1 MANVKDQTPRT
12 KKRAAKPG
20 DERLVALFLDMLAA
34 ERGAD
39 ENTLA
44 AYGRDLGDFAAYLA
58 AIGRTV
64 AKAATDD
71 VRALSSTPDQA
82 RASANNRRPAVV
94 GDPPAL
100 SIPLRRRHA
109 QGRSCR
115 SHRGTEAHAR
125 AAEDAH
131 ARRSRSLAAHGGAL
145 RSRGAAANAPAH
157 GAALLPGRASLRN
170 RASRFRTHKLAGL
183 GGPPRGARAC
193 GTRQGQ

>member
-12 KKRAAKPG
+12 KKRATKPG

-71 VRALSSTPDQA
+71 VRRYLQHLTK
-82 RASANNRRPAVV
+82 RGLRPTTV
-94 GDPPAL
+94 
-100 SIPLRRRHA
+100 
-109 QGRSCR
+109 
-115 SHRGTEAHAR
+115 
-125 AAEDAH
+125 
-131 ARRSRSLAAHGGAL
+131 ARRLSAIRQLYRFLYAEGLRKDDPAAVLEGPKRSRPLPKTLTLGEVERLLQAAA
-145 RSRGAAANAPAH
+145 RGAARLPARD
-157 GAALLPGRASLRN
+157 ALRHRTARLRTGRAT
-170 RASRFRTHKLAGL
+170 RFRRS
-183 GGPPRGARAC
+183 PRCPGHCRA
-193 GTRQGQ
+193 RQGQQRAS